1 MVNDLALGKVQGPG
15 RCLPSRWFIAVS
27 GKGDAE
33 REIQVRLLAVKS
45 HSCPPADT
53 RGHSRQLV
61 DKANQPPAAYRPS
74 ALCIDYLIASRALER
89 TRDPRVGAFGSN
101 EGLPRA
107 RQMQYH
113 LSFRDPWSSHVHT
126 HAGRRRVPGD
136 WWLATLSGSRQQK
149 H

>member
-15 RCLPSRWFIAVS
+15 RCLPSCWSIAVS
-27 GKGDAE
+27 GKGDAG

-89 TRDPRVGAFGSN
+89 TRDPRVGALGSS

-107 RQMQYH
+107 RCNTTSASVTRGLPMYTR
-113 LSFRDPWSSHVHT
+113 LPGGD
-126 HAGRRRVPGD
+126 VPGD